1 MADETLVMHKIPAS
15 RALVR
20 TLDRQGD
27 EPDLVAWC
35 WFDADQEWR
44 LLLAGPT
51 FDLAEA
57 DDQPLEVLSRVA
69 EALRQTKDSPI
80 SIADIKIVPT
90 RSKWSGAIHA
100 LIKTVPGKFTHA
112 RMTSTR
118 VADVFLD
125 DVVVLRSV
133 DREYLKQHPVPH

>member
-1 MADETLVMHKIPAS
+1 MAEEALVSRKIKDSITLVKHLDRHGDET
-15 RALVR
+15 
-20 TLDRQGD
+20 
-27 EPDLVAWC
+27 DLVAWC
-35 WFDADQEWR
+35 WFDDDHEWR

-51 FDLAEA
+51 LDAVRDRPKA
-57 DDQPLEVLSRVA
+57 IRSRVA
-69 EALRQTKDSPI
+69 HALQEIDANGI
-80 SIADIKIVPT
+80 SMFDVKIVPSQSGLPQAI
-90 RSKWSGAIHA
+90 RS
-100 LIKTVPGKFTHA
+100 LIKTAPGKFTHA